1 MIQLIM
7 DQDTGRSKGYGF
19 ITYAEA
25 EDAKKALEQ
34 VLYALFSRFWQGKS
48 LFEIS
53 TAIFLNCTNTIF
65 SILDERF

>member
-1 MIQLIM
+1 MFSNLIGKISMIQLIM

-34 VLYALFSRFWQGKS
+34 VLYALS
-48 LFEIS
+48 
-53 TAIFLNCTNTIF
+53 
-65 SILDERF
+65 

>member
-1 MIQLIM
+1 MFSNLIGKISMIQLIM

-34 VLYALFSRFWQGKS
+34 VLYALFYRFGKGNQKLS
-48 LFEIS
+48 HIS
-53 TAIFLNCTNTIF
+53 QLH
-65 SILDERF
+65 

>member
-34 VLYALFSRFWQGKS
+34 VNCWLLGRIHIA
-48 LFEIS
+48 EI
-53 TAIFLNCTNTIF
+53 
-65 SILDERF
+65 

>member
-34 VLYALFSRFWQGKS
+34 VPNALFHRFGKENPS
-48 LFEIS
+48 S
-53 TAIFLNCTNTIF
+53 SIFLNHTNKIL

>member
-34 VLYALFSRFWQGKS
+34 VPYALFHRFGKENPS
-48 LFEIS
+48 S
-53 TAIFLNCTNTIF
+53 SIFLNHTNKIL

>member
-19 ITYAEA
+19 ITYSEA

-34 VLYALFSRFWQGKS
+34 VKKGRKTLLIIVFSPILQFYS
-48 LFEIS
+48 ITSIS
-53 TAIFLNCTNTIF
+53 Q
-65 SILDERF
+65 SIILC

>member
-34 VLYALFSRFWQGKS
+34 VLYALFHKFGKGGQK
-48 LFEIS
+48 LIYIS
-53 TAIFLNCTNTIF
+53 Q
-65 SILDERF
+65 SH

>member
-1 MIQLIM
+1 MFSNLIGKISMIQLIM

-34 VLYALFSRFWQGKS
+34 VLYALFHKFGKGDQK
-48 LFEIS
+48 LIYIS
-53 TAIFLNCTNTIF
+53 Q
-65 SILDERF
+65 SH

>member
-19 ITYAEA
+19 ITYSEA

-34 VLYALFSRFWQGKS
+34 VKKGRKTLLIIVFSPIKCAYSF
-48 LFEIS
+48 
-53 TAIFLNCTNTIF
+53 TV
-65 SILDERF
+65 

>member
-19 ITYAEA
+19 ITYSEA

-34 VLYALFSRFWQGKS
+34 VHYNHAKFLLYKFAHLYKPLHLEVLLQSYYVTLCFYR
-48 LFEIS
+48 
-53 TAIFLNCTNTIF
+53 
-65 SILDERF
+65 

>member
-1 MIQLIM
+1 MFSNLIGKISMIQLIM

-34 VLYALFSRFWQGKS
+34 VFNALFNTFGKGNQK
-48 LFEIS
+48 LIYIS
-53 TAIFLNCTNTIF
+53 Q
-65 SILDERF
+65 SH

>member
-34 VLYALFSRFWQGKS
+34 VNCWLWVRIHIADLNMNYAY
-48 LFEIS
+48 EI
-53 TAIFLNCTNTIF
+53 AYQY
-65 SILDERF
+65 

>member
-19 ITYAEA
+19 ITYSEA

-34 VLYALFSRFWQGKS
+34 VKKGRKTLLIIVFSP
-48 LFEIS
+48 
-53 TAIFLNCTNTIF
+53 IFYSFTV
-65 SILDERF
+65 

>member
-19 ITYAEA
+19 ITYSEA

-34 VLYALFSRFWQGKS
+34 V
-48 LFEIS
+48 
-53 TAIFLNCTNTIF
+53 TIF
-65 SILDERF
+65 CDNYWLDKQNKSSYCTV

>member
-19 ITYAEA
+19 ITYGEA

-34 VLYALFSRFWQGKS
+34 VSLFS
-48 LFEIS
+48 
-53 TAIFLNCTNTIF
+53 FLDNYF
-65 SILDERF
+65 HDF